1 MRWQSPLLLSDKNDE
16 HVTRGGKGSLLS
28 LRRSGI
34 GTSSSPSA
42 PTSRPLLQNLKA
54 GRPLEDEALNGIAVK
69 KGAELGLP
77 TPYNFSL
84 YALLSQV
91 KTRA

>member
-1 MRWQSPLLLSDKNDE
+1 LFRDF
-16 HVTRGGKGSLLS
+16 G
-28 LRRSGI
+28 
-34 GTSSSPSA
+34 
-42 PTSRPLLQNLKA
+42 A